1 MFDFLCEDCGK
12 GTIRKRTIQNLAT
25 KIRGYPYVVPAAVV
39 GVCDNRGAQVF
50 DPVELRRWDKLFT
63 AELEQKGD
71 LLTSQQIRSIR
82 EDMGLS
88 IADFAKLIGATR
100 QSVYNWEGEDR
111 KAPQIRLVDLLIR
124 LIRESRA
131 SGRVDVLAFLQE
143 QAKAAGGAV
152 TIKLASNISTG
163 RAESA
168 FELAPANRF
177 DQLYHSGEAPVALPA
192 LRC

>member
-39 GVCDNRGAQVF
+39 GVCDNCGAQVF

-168 FELAPANRF
+168 FELSPANRF

>member
-39 GVCDNRGAQVF
+39 GVCDNCGAQVF

>member
-39 GVCDNRGAQVF
+39 GVCDNCGAQVF

-177 DQLYHSGEAPVALPA
+177 DQLYHSGEAPVAIPA